1 MLNIT
6 LFCEDSGHEAVI
18 KAILLKLATKGMVKI
33 IPLST
38 HGGKGRALYELGKYF
53 EDIER
58 GRAFTPDA
66 IVVAIDANCI
76 GYSNKRKEIDDK
88 VPESLK
94 HIPLVHAIPDP
105 HVERWL
111 LLDSHA
117 FKQVFGKGCNA
128 PDQKCQKDR
137 YKILLREAIQNAG
150 GVSIIGGI
158 EHAEEIVKNM
168 DLSKL
173 KRLDDSIKKFIEDM
187 ENLLNQWR

>member
-88 VPESLK
+88 VPGKPQTYPLAMQSP
-94 HIPLVHAIPDP
+94 IP
-105 HVERWL
+105 
-111 LLDSHA
+111 
-117 FKQVFGKGCNA
+117 
-128 PDQKCQKDR
+128 
-137 YKILLREAIQNAG
+137 
-150 GVSIIGGI
+150 
-158 EHAEEIVKNM
+158 M
-168 DLSKL
+168 
-173 KRLDDSIKKFIEDM
+173 
-187 ENLLNQWR
+187 